1 MSLSLF
7 LSTLLKTYY
16 PTQLILITPIFCV
29 YLDASSSNLKSENLR
44 SRSEIVREIDFLLP
58 HIKKLSNIWIPKKKE
73 KKPKISF
80 ADFISK
86 EINDID
92 ENDADLNGEIEHT
105 SVSINIDDIVDEKE
119 NENTRD
125 NSYGVDEDRNENENN
140 ENKSN
145 DKNYRNDENS
155 KNNNSNEY
163 KNNKSNRESE
173 FPLSD
178 FQEFLRSQS
187 EWLCVLIAG
196 RIAAIS
202 TLRFSTPDSLLLCYS
217 VVKVRPSR
225 LFVRQS

>member
-1 MSLSLF
+1 M
-7 LSTLLKTYY
+7 
-16 PTQLILITPIFCV
+16 
-29 YLDASSSNLKSENLR
+29 
-44 SRSEIVREIDFLLP
+44 REIDFLLP

-92 ENDADLNGEIEHT
+92 ENGADLNGEIEHT
-105 SVSINIDDIVDEKE
+105 SVSINIDDIVNEKE
-119 NENTRD
+119 NEIARD
-125 NSYGVDEDRNENENN
+125 NSYGADEDRNGNENENENN
-140 ENKSN
+140 NENNENNENNQNKSN
-145 DKNYRNDENS
+145 DKNYQNDENND

-163 KNNKSNRESE
+163 ENNKANRESE
-173 FPLSD
+173 VPLSD

-202 TLRFSTPDSLLLCYS
+202 TLRFSTPDSLHLCYS
-217 VVKVRPSR
+217 VVKVRP
-225 LFVRQS
+225 